1 MTTKFWVGFAVPAQ
15 TPDALVEQLS
25 KAVIQSVNVPEIKNR
40 IVELGL
46 TVEAKGP
53 AYAAKLLN
61 EDYAI
66 WLKIIKDADIKLE

>member
-1 MTTKFWVGFAVPAQ
+1 MITKFWVGFAVPAQ

-25 KAVIQSVNVPEIKNR
+25 KAVIQSVNIPEVKNR

-53 AYAAKLLN
+53 AYATKLLN

-66 WLKIIKDADIKLE
+66 WSKIIKDADIKLE